1 MYKKIVFILIAA
13 IMVLSV
19 IPDAY
24 AKQGFYVGLGATY
37 NTIEGDFNG
46 SAGILQNG
54 SEVINLPDIKNDFG
68 IDVLGGY
75 GITDQGAI
83 ELNFM
88 NSWHRGRW
96 SGQRGDVT
104 YTSFSVNGKYSFLS
118 SSMVQPYL
126 LFGISGNSLLI
137 NHGSRNTTTGEVGDA
152 TLSGPGA
159 NFGAGI
165 DAYLTPHVSVTLG
178 TMYRYVDYTD
188 ASGVDHSGSIDGELN
203 GSGFSFMLTT
213 AYHF

>member
-1 MYKKIVFILIAA
+1 MYGKIVILIAA
-13 IMVLSV
+13 IMVLTAV
-19 IPDAY
+19 PDAG

-37 NTIEGDFNG
+37 NTFESDFNG
-46 SAGILQNG
+46 SAGVLQNG
-54 SEVINLPDIKNDFG
+54 SEVINVPDIKNDFG

-83 ELNFM
+83 ELNLM
-88 NSWHRGRW
+88 HSWHRGRW
-96 SGQRGDVT
+96 SGQRGDVS

-126 LFGISGNSLLI
+126 LFGISGNVLLI
-137 NHGSRNTTTGEVGDA
+137 NHGSKNTFTGEVDDA

-165 DAYLTPHVSVTLG
+165 DAYLTPHVSLTLG
-178 TMYRYVDYTD
+178 AMYRYVDYTD
-188 ASGVDHSGSIDGELN
+188 ASGVDHSGTIDGGLN

>member
-1 MYKKIVFILIAA
+1 MYRKIVFMLIAA
-13 IMVLSV
+13 VIVLLVS
-19 IPDAY
+19 PNAE
-24 AKQGFYVGLGATY
+24 AKRGFYVGIGAAY

-46 SAGILQNG
+46 SRGLQNG
-54 SEVINLPDIKNDFG
+54 SEVIVLPDIKNDFG
-68 IDVLGGY
+68 IDILGGY

-83 ELNFM
+83 ELNLM
-88 NSWHRGRW
+88 SSGHRGRW
-96 SGQRGDVT
+96 SGQRGDVS

-118 SSMVQPYL
+118 SGMVQPFL
-126 LFGISGNSLLI
+126 LFGISGNVLRI
-137 NHGSRNTTTGEVGDA
+137 ENGSENTSTGKVGDA

-165 DAYLTPHVSVTLG
+165 DAYLTPHVSLTLG

-188 ASGVDHSGSIDGELN
+188 ASGVDHSGTINDEVN
-203 GSGFSFMLTT
+203 GSGFSFMLTA